1 VDLDESKWV
10 SMKINTSKKYIRKL
24 IEDLSRSCR
33 SIKHETIEAQEGKKR
48 NEKS

>member
-1 VDLDESKWV
+1 MDLDEGKEV
-10 SMKINTSKKYIRKL
+10 SPKINSSKQYIRKL

-48 NEKS
+48 NENS